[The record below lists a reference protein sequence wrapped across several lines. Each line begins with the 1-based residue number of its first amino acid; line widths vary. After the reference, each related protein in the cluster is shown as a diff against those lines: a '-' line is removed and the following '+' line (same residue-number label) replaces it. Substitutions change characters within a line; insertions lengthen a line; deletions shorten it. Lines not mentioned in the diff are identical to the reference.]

1 MHVCYS
7 QPQNTSN
14 IDKKRVRKHHPLLI
28 PANEGD
34 GWRRRTTSQQSISV
48 QMAGNSGG
56 TQKTTAKWGLRNE
69 LCRQNDWIACGLGRR
84 KDFSNQLSRNF
95 RRRSNDFT
103 QQTYLFYLKAFRLV
117 IFVFFC
123 WKPNW
128 LFAQDSTVTHRS
140 LFSYYSMFYRLFTH
154 HYYMHIILEI
164 SGTRVELQLKSWVQV
179 QIQAIKPNHSI

>member
-1 MHVCYS
+1 MITPKPLMHVCYS
-7 QPQNTSN
+7 QPQNASN

-34 GWRRRTTSQQSISV
+34 GWRLTTSQQSISV
-48 QMAGNSGG
+48 QMAWNSGG
-56 TQKTTAKWGLRNE
+56 TPKTTAKWGLRNE
-69 LCRQNDWIACGLGRR
+69 LCRQNDWTACGLGRR

-103 QQTYLFYLKAFRLV
+103 QQTYLIYLKAFRLV

-128 LFAQDSTVTHRS
+128 LFAQDSDSHPPET
-140 LFSYYSMFYRLFTH
+140 F
-154 HYYMHIILEI
+154 
-164 SGTRVELQLKSWVQV
+164 
-179 QIQAIKPNHSI
+179 